1 MNKFDKLQIA
11 SIIQDIES
19 LYSGDKSKSMASTLG
34 YLKANAEKDGFDN
47 GDLAKLA
54 LDQSLDQDPQGL
66 MAKIMNNVGVH
77 YDGIKHALKERGD
90 GAGLIAL
97 ESILTKNPDFQTL
110 GNSLLGLLSKWAKH
124 QDGGEVK
131 SGKDVIITEIAGKSY
146 RLVVAESEEEKEQGL
161 MNVEELDADEGMLFD
176 YRNDIQEELS
186 FWMKDT
192 YVPLDIIF
200 VDESDKVIS
209 VQQGEP
215 ESEELLTEHN
225 VAYVIEVNQNSGIK
239 SGDVVKFKSKIGEPD
254 NEEVKES
261 NPEVTEGTLEI
272 IGSDGEV
279 QATLQGSERIFSI
292 KNTKTLVNM
301 AKRAYESQSDAD
313 YKALGKKVF
322 EYMKVQ
328 DERDPEY
335 VDN

>member
-1 MNKFDKLQIA
+1 M
-11 SIIQDIES
+11 
-19 LYSGDKSKSMASTLG
+19 
-34 YLKANAEKDGFDN
+34 
-47 GDLAKLA
+47 
-54 LDQSLDQDPQGL
+54 
-66 MAKIMNNVGVH
+66 
-77 YDGIKHALKERGD
+77 KHAE
-90 GAGLIAL
+90 
-97 ESILTKNPDFQTL
+97 
-110 GNSLLGLLSKWAKH
+110 
-124 QDGGEVK
+124 GGEIEN
-131 SGKDVIITEIAGKSY
+131 KDDVVIVNINGKSY
-146 RLVVAESEEEKEQGL
+146 RLVVADSEEEKEQGL

-192 YVPLDIIF
+192 LIPLDIIF
-200 VDESDKVIS
+200 VDESNKVIS

-313 YKALGKKVF
+313 YKALGRKIF
-322 EYMKVQ
+322 EYMKIQ

-335 VDN
+335 VEE

>member
-11 SIIQDIES
+11 SIIQDIQS
-19 LYSGDKSKSMASTLG
+19 LYSGNPADNIQSTAQYAMAG
-34 YLKANAEKDGFDN
+34 AKKDGFDN
-47 GDLAKLA
+47 GDLAKLV
-54 LDQSLDQDPQGL
+54 LDQSLDSDPKGIVG
-66 MAKIMNNVGVH
+66 KILNNVGIH
-77 YDGIKHALKERGD
+77 YDDIKQAFKERGD
-90 GAGLIAL
+90 GSGLMAL
-97 ESILTKNPDFQTL
+97 ESMMTQNPDFESL
-110 GNSLLGLLSKWAKH
+110 GVSLLKLLKGWTKHAK
-124 QDGGEVK
+124 GGEIED
-131 SGKDVIITEIAGKSY
+131 KDDVVIANIAGKSY
-146 RLVVAESEEEKEQGL
+146 RLVIADSEEEKEQGL
-161 MNVEELDADEGMLFD
+161 MNVEELDSDEGMLFD
-176 YRNDIQEELS
+176 YRDDIQEEIS

-225 VAYVIEVNQNSGIK
+225 VAYVIEINQNSGIK
-239 SGDVVKFKSKIGEPD
+239 PGDIVKFGSEDSEIES
-254 NEEVKES
+254 EESSEQ
-261 NPEVTEGTLEI
+261 PEGVLEI
-272 IGSDGEV
+272 IGSNGEV

-292 KNTKTLVNM
+292 KNTKTLVAM
-301 AKRAYESQSDAD
+301 AKRAYESQSDSD
-313 YKALGKKVF
+313 YKALGRKVF